1 MIGSI
6 GRRLLAAAAA
16 LLLVG
21 LAACSAAEPP
31 PAAQAAQQQTP
42 QQQAQQARQVAEQDT
57 PAPQPEPSNAAEQS
71 EPPQTSGPAES
82 SESSEQSAA
91 QPAAPADEPAPQ
103 QAAAPAALTQQ
114 AQAQQTAVEPA
125 ALAAGT
131 RIVSL
136 FGDLTE
142 IIYALGGGHLIVGRD
157 ASSIYPPEAESL
169 PNLGFSQALSAEG
182 VLALEPTIVIGNQ
195 SAGPPDVLEQ
205 VRSAGVPVVIID
217 SPSDFAAPAL
227 KIRAVGAALGLG
239 QRAEALAQ
247 DVEARLAAVRAEVA
261 ADAPPAAQRPS
272 VLFIYVRRGGLQ
284 LVAGEGSAAA
294 AIVEAAGGID
304 AGSLAGVIG
313 FAPLT
318 PEAVVAADPEVI
330 LVMQRGLDAIGGLE
344 GLLAVPGVAQTRAGR
359 SGQVI
364 AMDDLYLLSFGPRL
378 PEALRDLAARLLEL
392 RGQ

>member
-1 MIGSI
+1 MIDGI
-6 GRRLLAAAAA
+6 GPRLLAAAAAA

-31 PAAQAAQQQTP
+31 PAAQAAQQQ
-42 QQQAQQARQVAEQDT
+42 QAQQAGQAAGRDA
-57 PAPQPEPSNAAEQS
+57 PAPQPEPSSAAEQS
-71 EPPQTSGPAES
+71 EPAQTSEPAEPA
-82 SESSEQSAA
+82 EQSAA
-91 QPAAPADEPAPQ
+91 QPAAPAEEPAPQQ
-103 QAAAPAALTQQ
+103 QAAAPAAQAQQ
-114 AQAQQTAVEPA
+114 GQAQQTAVEPA

-227 KIRAVGAALGLG
+227 KIRAVGAALGLE

-247 DVEARLAAVRAEVA
+247 DVEARLAAVHAEVA
-261 ADAPPAAQRPS
+261 ADAPPAEQRLS
-272 VLFIYVRRGGLQ
+272 VLFLYVRRGGLQ

-294 AIVEAAGGID
+294 AIIEAAGGID

-330 LVMQRGLDAIGGLE
+330 LVMQRGLDAIGGLA